1 VTGCAA
7 YPAFPT
13 INMTTQSSQRKQLKL
28 IKTLWGIDEPN
39 FKSIKEEGYHGIEVI
54 RLAYLFD
61 REGLIQNLNEAQLAV
76 VCQIHTCG
84 GYLHDDTGEYIY
96 CGSDSVEE
104 HKIDFKKQL
113 LECKGLLH
121 EVNAGGFIN
130 VHAGVDCWS
139 MGEAIDFLTFC
150 LEEIERSADG
160 ITVTLETHRQ
170 RLFGSPFQTRDI
182 LDQLE
187 LTLSSSSSDKLL
199 LDGLKLNADLS
210 HWYVACERVFDPT
223 KAPDERWW
231 PKLLDRVAERCH
243 YIHARFGWAQGPQMA
258 DPSAKE
264 CEGDCKLQLS
274 TWTVLMERQKARDD
288 GRDIYISPEYGP
300 APYLAAM
307 PHTQTPVAALPAAV
321 SYTKCQLESLFQA
334 NEKQS

>member
-1 VTGCAA
+1 
-7 YPAFPT
+7 
-13 INMTTQSSQRKQLKL
+13 M
-28 IKTLWGIDEPN
+28 
-39 FKSIKEEGYHGIEVI
+39 
-54 RLAYLFD
+54 
-61 REGLIQNLNEAQLAV
+61 
-76 VCQIHTCG
+76 
-84 GYLHDDTGEYIY
+84 
-96 CGSDSVEE
+96 
-104 HKIDFKKQL
+104 
-113 LECKGLLH
+113 
-121 EVNAGGFIN
+121 NAGGFIN
-130 VHAGVDCWS
+130 VHAGMDCWS

-150 LEEIERSADG
+150 LEEFQRSADG
-160 ITVTLETHRQ
+160 ITVTFETHRQ

-182 LDQLE
+182 LDYLE

-210 HWYVACERVFDPT
+210 HVVIHSFSSFSCSFYCWLLLYLSATLTVGATLLVACERIFDPT

-243 YIHARFGWAQGPQMA
+243 YIHAIFGWAQGPQIA

-264 CEGDCKLQLS
+264 CERDCKLQLS
-274 TWTVLMERQKARDD
+274 TWALLMERQQARDD

-307 PHTQTPVAALPAAV
+307 PHTQTPVAALSAAV